1 MCQILS
7 RQKIEG
13 IKARPGTWSDDKQ
26 TSKAKSELKGALV
39 MGERA
44 DHSLIDPRSLWPHPI
59 FFSHGSNG
67 LVDS

>member
-1 MCQILS
+1 MCQILR

-39 MGERA
+39 MGEGA
-44 DHSLIDPRSLWPHPI
+44 DHSLVDSRSPWPHP
-59 FFSHGSNG
+59 FFFLMEITG
-67 LVDS
+67 